1 MRRFSMSYL
10 TAPVASP
17 LESIRIASEVG
28 YDHLGLRIHPTAAA
42 DAPSPLLG
50 SKALVAAC
58 RRLLDDTGLTVTEVE
73 SWMIRREFDL
83 SRRAAAMEVAAALGS
98 PRLITIADMR
108 GAVEQAEIED
118 RFAALA
124 EMASGFGLG
133 VDFEPIAHRA
143 AGTLAEALSVMAAG
157 AAYGAGLILDMLHI
171 DRMGISPVE
180 LASIDPSLLHNIH
193 LCDAPPAPADLET
206 MVRHSAFDRD
216 LPGEGALPLKAYLGA
231 LPADRPLSVE
241 IPMMRLGDSVS
252 LRERARRCVAA
263 SRQLVENIDGLLAL
277 S

>member
-28 YDHLGLRIHPTAAA
+28 YDHLGLRLHPTAAA

-50 SKALVAAC
+50 NRTLVAEC
-58 RRLLDDTGLTVTEVE
+58 RRLLDDCGLTLTEVE
-73 SWMIRREFDL
+73 SWMIRKEFDL
-83 SRRAAAMEVAAALGS
+83 SHSAATMETAAALGS
-98 PRLITIADMR
+98 PRLIAVADMR
-108 GAVEQAEIED
+108 GTVELAEIED
-118 RFAALA
+118 RFAGLA

-143 AGTLAEALSVMAAG
+143 AGTLGEALSVVAAG
-157 AAYGAGLILDMLHI
+157 AVHGAGLILDMLHI
-171 DRMGISPVE
+171 DRMGISPNT
-180 LASIDPSLLHNIH
+180 LAAVDRSLLHNIH
-193 LCDAPPAPADLET
+193 LCDAPPAPVDLET

-216 LPGEGALPLKAYLGA
+216 LPGEGALPLKGYLRA
-231 LPADRPLSVE
+231 LPADRPLSIE

-252 LRERARRCVAA
+252 PGERARRCLSA
-263 SRQLVENIDGLLAL
+263 SHRLVENIDGLLA
-277 S
+277 

>member
-50 SKALVAAC
+50 NMALVAAC
-58 RRLLDDTGLTVTEVE
+58 KQLLDDSGLTVTEVE
-73 SWMIRREFDL
+73 SWMIRGEFDL
-83 SRRAAAMEVAAALGS
+83 SRSAAAMEAAAALGR
-98 PRLITIADMR
+98 PRLIAVADMR
-108 GAVEQAEIED
+108 GAIAQAEIED

-124 EMASGFGLG
+124 EMASSFGLH

-143 AGTLAEALSVMAAG
+143 AGTLEEALAVVAAG
-157 AAYGAGLILDMLHI
+157 AAHGSGLILDMLHVN
-171 DRMGISPVE
+171 RMGIAGAE
-180 LASIDPSLLHNIH
+180 LASVDRSLLHNIH
-193 LCDAPPAPADLET
+193 LCDAPPAPVDPET

-216 LPGEGALPLKAYLGA
+216 LPGEGALPLKAYLRA
-231 LPADRPLSVE
+231 LPSDRPLSIE

-252 LRERARRCVAA
+252 PRERARRCLTA
-263 SRQLVENIDGLLAL
+263 SRQLVENIDGLLA
-277 S
+277 

>member
-1 MRRFSMSYL
+1 MSYL

-17 LESIRIASEVG
+17 LESIRIAAEVG

-42 DAPSPLLG
+42 DAPSPLIG
-50 SKALVAAC
+50 NRALIAEC

-73 SWMIRREFDL
+73 SWMIRKQFDL
-83 SRRAAAMEVAAALGS
+83 SQSAAMEVAAALDS
-98 PRLITIADMR
+98 PRLIVVADMR
-108 GAVEQAEIED
+108 GTITQTEIED

-143 AGTLAEALSVMAAG
+143 AGTLAEALAVVTAG

-171 DRMGISPVE
+171 DRMGISAE
-180 LASIDPSLLHNIH
+180 LASIDWNLLHNIH

-216 LPGEGALPLKAYLGA
+216 LPGDGALPLRAYLGA
-231 LPADRPLSVE
+231 LPADRPLSIE

-252 LRERARRCVAA
+252 PLERARRCLTA
-263 SRQLVENIDGLLAL
+263 SRQLVESIDGLLA
-277 S
+277 